1 MAEYFTNIL
10 NQAVNQGVETSK
22 IDDARNWFST
32 QTTNVKRV
40 EPRTVVQ
47 KSADSLVNKIL
58 IGRMYL
64 FIYDAATKDK
74 LPYFDRFPLIFPFR
88 IIPGG
93 FYGINMHYL
102 PYMLRARLMDN
113 LYDVI
118 NNDKMDITTK
128 LRISY
133 NVLNGAARFRFFRP
147 CIKQYLNTQVK
158 SRFLYVGP
166 SQWETALFLPLE
178 RFVGASKLQVWKDS
192 RKKIGI

>member
-1 MAEYFTNIL
+1 MADYFTNVL

-22 IDDARNWFST
+22 VDDARKWFST
-32 QTTNVKRV
+32 QTTGVKRV

-47 KSADSLVNKIL
+47 RSADALVNKIL

-64 FIYDAATKDK
+64 FMYDAATKDK

-102 PYMLRARLMDN
+102 PYMLRARLMDS

-133 NVLNGAARFRFFRP
+133 NVLN
-147 CIKQYLNTQVK
+147 
-158 SRFLYVGP
+158 
-166 SQWETALFLPLE
+166 
-178 RFVGASKLQVWKDS
+178 
-192 RKKIGI
+192 